1 VDRRTDPRPGRN
13 KPRLA
18 LSVVLGMAL
27 VPMSAVGAVLVTQHS
42 PEIQSETETPVAA
55 ATVTPPTIAQI
66 VYSEVEANSDDL
78 AYACGEGG
86 QQLVTAES
94 EGTITELEQ
103 AALDALREICE
114 SQGTPLP
121 GKEAPPPIVE
131 TRTVVVEAAAP
142 PPPKAPA
149 APATTAPTTA
159 ETTVPRGDHENGD
172 GEHGSPPP
180 ASSSEAKYVE
190 VHDQAVTE
198 IEHAESVGG
207 SLEKISEA
215 RRKLA
220 DAERLAADGNYQEAT
235 KQAYEAIGKA
245 REAIGEDD
253 E

>member
-1 VDRRTDPRPGRN
+1 VERRNDSRPGRN

-66 VYSEVEANSDDL
+66 VYSDVEATSDDL

-86 QQLVTAES
+86 QRLITAES
-94 EGTITELEQ
+94 EGTISELEQ

-131 TRTVVVEAAAP
+131 TRTVVVEAASP
-142 PPPKAPA
+142 PPQAPA
-149 APATTAPTTA
+149 APGTTAPAAA
-159 ETTVPRGDHENGD
+159 ETTVPKGDQENGD
-172 GEHGSPPP
+172 GEHESPPP
-180 ASSSEAKYVE
+180 AASSEATYMQ
-190 VHDQAVTE
+190 VHDQAVAE
-198 IEHAESVGG
+198 IEHAEAVGG